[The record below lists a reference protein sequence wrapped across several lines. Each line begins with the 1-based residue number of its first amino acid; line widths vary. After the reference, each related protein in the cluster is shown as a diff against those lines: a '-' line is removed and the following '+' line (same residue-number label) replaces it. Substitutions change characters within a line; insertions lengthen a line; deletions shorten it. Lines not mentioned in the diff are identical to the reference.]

1 MKSIINK
8 MLPAFI
14 AMTCIA
20 GAASAQELRT
30 DVSVGSQFKEN
41 KVPGMVYNTQPAA
54 KSNVVKPHTSTIE
67 QMKNEGMPN
76 VPMAKGGGSVS
87 HSAKAAPQPPVPMA
101 SDAKAAAPAAKQA
114 EVKMPE
120 MQGGTQPKEAEIKQP
135 AKVTVPSQEGVVKA
149 AE

>member
-1 MKSIINK
+1 

-30 DVSVGSQFKEN
+30 DVSVRSQFTQN

-54 KSNVVKPHTSTIE
+54 KSNMVTPHTSTIE

-76 VPMAKGGGSVS
+76 VPVEKGGAPVS
-87 HSAKAAPQPPVPMA
+87 RSAQAAPQPAGPMA
-101 SDAKAAAPAAKQA
+101 SDAKAAAPAAKAA

-120 MQGGTQPKEAEIKQP
+120 MQGGTQPKETEIKQP
-135 AKVTVPSQEGVVKA
+135 AKVAVPSQEGIVKA